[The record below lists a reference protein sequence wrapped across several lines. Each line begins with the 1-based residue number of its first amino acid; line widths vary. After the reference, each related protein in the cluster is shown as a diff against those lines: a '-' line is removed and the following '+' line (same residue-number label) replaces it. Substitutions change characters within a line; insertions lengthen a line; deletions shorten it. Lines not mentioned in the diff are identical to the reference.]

1 MIRVVGYCCLVVVFF
16 TSLGLQSCSTAS
28 SSTSWKS
35 DQKPDKKI
43 EKLLIVGLT
52 KNRENSA
59 LVEEE
64 LSYILAIKG
73 GYRALASMKH
83 LPDRKSI
90 PVKEDV
96 LPFID
101 SAGIDGVLTFELK
114 DIKSGTKYE
123 STSRVY
129 SYSPEHPD
137 FYDYIRS
144 YRNEYV
150 PGYTV
155 GNSVLVIESNLYE
168 IINEEERARI
178 IFSLVSETF
187 YPTDD
192 QLEIAVRDFS
202 ETVYKALKKSGYLQK
217 VN

>member
-1 MIRVVGYCCLVVVFF
+1 MIRVIGYCYLLAFIGVSF
-16 TSLGLQSCSTAS
+16 GLQSCSATAT
-28 SSTSWKS
+28 STSWRS
-35 DQKPDKKI
+35 EQKPNKKI

-52 KNRENSA
+52 KNRENRS

-64 LSYILAIKG
+64 LSYTLAIKG

-83 LPDRKSI
+83 LPPSKSI
-90 PVKEDV
+90 PTKEDL
-96 LPFID
+96 LPLID

-114 DIKSGTKYE
+114 DIKSGSKFE

-137 FYDYIRS
+137 FYDYITS

-155 GNSVLVIESNLYE
+155 GSSVLVIESNLYE
-168 IINEEERARI
+168 VIKEEKRGRV
-178 IFSLVSETF
+178 IFSAVSETF
-187 YPTDD
+187 NPTDD
-192 QLEIAVRDFS
+192 QIEIGVRDFVDS
-202 ETVYKALKKSGYLQK
+202 IYKALKKSGYLQK
-217 VN
+217 VK